1 MIALFLIPLF
11 FNIANADALD
21 TFKKEQDKGAEWHYV
36 GEQPLDPNAKQ
47 IDINGDI
54 YWKLKWKGNKSNDK

>member
-11 FNIANADALD
+11 FGITNADALD

-36 GEQPLDPNAKQ
+36 GGQPLDPKSVQ
-47 IDINGDI
+47 VFDINGDI
-54 YWKLKWKGNKSNDK
+54 YWKLKYKEEVK